1 MKWRELEN
9 FDTFTKWIS
18 TYLFLI
24 SIILL
29 ELKIYCKIII
39 KSSEKPVFYFSITVD
54 NTYDNIDN
62 VVEVHNQHE
71 EDFEPEETYIIPN
84 CPVACREASQ
94 AEGRPGQSM
103 SLSMFLVVLASTSR
117 KTNWDINWE
126 RTVYTPDQ
134 TSPHDGCSCLMYKLQ
149 YFLNLHSAVQCFPHF
164 HSLRG
169 AQTLA
174 ASC

>member
-1 MKWRELEN
+1 MQLEI
-9 FDTFTKWIS
+9 TQG
-18 TYLFLI
+18 
-24 SIILL
+24 
-29 ELKIYCKIII
+29 KIYCKIII

-62 VVEVHNQHE
+62 VEVHNQHE

-117 KTNWDINWE
+117 KTN
-126 RTVYTPDQ
+126 
-134 TSPHDGCSCLMYKLQ
+134 
-149 YFLNLHSAVQCFPHF
+149 
-164 HSLRG
+164 
-169 AQTLA
+169 
-174 ASC
+174 